1 MARYAS
7 GNHSKAICDISGF
20 EIPYKDLRTTWEGLR
35 VSPEEFD
42 IKQPQLTPVKN
53 IKVTTGLFKARPDND
68 AESVIFKVGYNY
80 NIFLDRN
87 QIKSIGISSSGNIGS
102 ASVGIE

>member
-7 GNHSKAICDISGF
+7 GKNSKAICDISGF
-20 EIPYKDLRTTWEGLR
+20 ELSYKDLRTTWKGLR

-53 IKVTTGLFKARPDND
+53 IKVTTGLFKSRPDND

-87 QIKSIGISSSGNIGS
+87 QIKNIGISSSGNIGS
-102 ASVGIE
+102 VSVVIQ

>member
-20 EIPYKDLRTTWEGLR
+20 EIPYRDLKTTWQGLR

-68 AESVIFKVGYNY
+68 AESVTFKVGYNY

-87 QIKSIGISSSGNIGS
+87 QKKSIGISSSGSIGF
-102 ASVGIE
+102 ASVVIE

>member
-7 GNHSKAICDISGF
+7 GVKSKAICDISGF

-68 AESVIFKVGYNY
+68 AESVIFRVGYNY
-80 NIFLDRN
+80 DISLERN
-87 QIKSIGISSSGNIGS
+87 QIKNVGFPSFGNIGNV
-102 ASVGIE
+102 SVVIE